1 MENKDLAIKLIDTM
15 RRFKKINMKN
25 FNKCHLTSGQISM
38 LHQIYYKNMKL
49 EKPITVSQI
58 SKESQH
64 TLSATTQIINNLD
77 KEGYITRATDQD
89 DRRIIRI
96 TLSEKGE
103 KFILEHHKKLISY
116 TNDIIETIGQE
127 QAVIF
132 IEIIEKIIKAKEEED
147 KKDD

>member
-58 SKESQH
+58 SKESLQ
-64 TLSATTQIINNLD
+64 TLSATTQIINILD
-77 KEGYITRATDQD
+77 KEGYISRATDQD
-89 DRRIIRI
+89 DSRIIRI

-103 KFILEHHKKLISY
+103 KFILEHHEKLISY

>member
-1 MENKDLAIKLIDTM
+1 MEKKDLAIKLIDTM
-15 RRFKKINMKN
+15 RRFKKINMKK
-25 FNKCHLTSGQISM
+25 FNNCSLTSGQISM
-38 LHQIYYKNMKL
+38 LHQIYYKNMRL

-58 SKESQH
+58 SKESQQ

-77 KEGYITRATDQD
+77 KEGYITRATDQA

-116 TNDIIETIGQE
+116 ANDIIETIGHD

-147 KKDD
+147 KEND